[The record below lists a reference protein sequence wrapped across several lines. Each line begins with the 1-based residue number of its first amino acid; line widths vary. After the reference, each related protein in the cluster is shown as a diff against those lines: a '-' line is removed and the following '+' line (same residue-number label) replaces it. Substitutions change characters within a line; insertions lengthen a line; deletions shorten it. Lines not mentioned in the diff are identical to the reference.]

1 MTLASLIAQLR
12 STETDAQI
20 HDVDLND
27 IETNIVRIETVVR
40 NDPAIGRRAVKAMFI
55 TEDNDAIVPA
65 IEDPLQMK
73 LPL

>member
-1 MTLASLIAQLR
+1 MTLAALIQQLR
-12 STETDAQI
+12 STEVEAESYR
-20 HDVDLND
+20 VNLND
-27 IETNIVRIETVVR
+27 IDTNIVRIETVVR